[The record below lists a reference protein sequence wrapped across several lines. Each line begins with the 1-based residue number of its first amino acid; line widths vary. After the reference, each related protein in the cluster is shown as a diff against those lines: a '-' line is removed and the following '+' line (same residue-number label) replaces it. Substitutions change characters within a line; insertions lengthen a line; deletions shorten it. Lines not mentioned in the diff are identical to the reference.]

1 MSAVEIVTLAFAALV
16 LIAWY
21 LTYTA
26 ARLHRLHTRAEGA
39 QAALDAQLV
48 RRAEACVELANSAAL
63 DPATS
68 LLLAGAAT
76 DCLDAAADDMRGLD
90 WAEGDLAQ
98 REALESDLSVTM
110 RHALGF
116 LAERGEASGGSGV
129 SGVSGPSGAS
139 GVSGP
144 CGAPGVSGSS
154 GASGAS
160 GASRAFGASGRA
172 GSTEAPDDA
181 GGRVRDA
188 HRRVQLARR
197 FYNDAVVDVQ
207 RLRGNPAVRVFGL
220 AGRAA
225 LPRTMEFDDAD

>member
-1 MSAVEIVTLAFAALV
+1 MSAVEIVTLAFAAVV

-26 ARLHRLHTRAEGA
+26 ARLNRLHTRAEGA
-39 QAALDAQLV
+39 LAALDAQLV

-76 DCLDAAADDMRGLD
+76 DCLDAAADYMRGLD

-116 LAERGEASGGSGV
+116 LAGRGEASGVCAG
-129 SGVSGPSGAS
+129 
-139 GVSGP
+139 
-144 CGAPGVSGSS
+144 
-154 GASGAS
+154 
-160 GASRAFGASGRA
+160 A
-172 GSTEAPDDA
+172 GSTEPPDDA

>member
-1 MSAVEIVTLAFAALV
+1 MSTVETVTLAFAALV

-39 QAALDAQLV
+39 LAALDAQLV

-116 LAERGEASGGSGV
+116 LAERGEASGASGA

-144 CGAPGVSGSS
+144 S